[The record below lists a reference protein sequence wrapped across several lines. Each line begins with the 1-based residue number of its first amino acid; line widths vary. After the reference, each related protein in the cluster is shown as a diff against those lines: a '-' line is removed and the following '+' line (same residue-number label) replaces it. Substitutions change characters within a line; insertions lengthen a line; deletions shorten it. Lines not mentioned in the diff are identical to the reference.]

1 MPFCQIL
8 PIFGHFFFPKFPKF
22 RRIFGTRKSS
32 ILCWNI
38 EKKGFFDRGGKS
50 RNSRNF
56 PKFPEIANLRK
67 FPENSGKISPKSCF
81 PAVPTCARVKK
92 SANLGKFRENFDKFW
107 TFFANLCPPKSR
119 KFVENSP
126 DFYEILTFLHLAT
139 ERFFKKCMI
148 LGKNVPDIFRG
159 KFPGIS
165 GISGISRNFPEIS
178 PEFSPIFL
186 DFSTM
191 KNMIFALYHCV
202 LPQKTPRFSG
212 NFPGIFRKF
221 SGKIFANF
229 RNFGNFPEIS
239 PGIFLDFPTFY
250 KHKKI
255 DLRAVALYF
264 TEKTPRN
271 FREIFRRNFFQE
283 FLTFRKFSP
292 KFSWSFPWI
301 SLRLY

>member
-1 MPFCQIL
+1 
-8 PIFGHFFFPKFPKF
+8 
-22 RRIFGTRKSS
+22 
-32 ILCWNI
+32 
-38 EKKGFFDRGGKS
+38 
-50 RNSRNF
+50 
-56 PKFPEIANLRK
+56 
-67 FPENSGKISPKSCF
+67 
-81 PAVPTCARVKK
+81 
-92 SANLGKFRENFDKFW
+92 
-107 TFFANLCPPKSR
+107 
-119 KFVENSP
+119 
-126 DFYEILTFLHLAT
+126 
-139 ERFFKKCMI
+139 MI

-212 NFPGIFRKF
+212 NFPGIFREF

-239 PGIFLDFPTFY
+239 LGIFSDFPIFY

-255 DLRAVALYF
+255 DFCSVSLHF

-271 FREIFRRNFFQE
+271 FREIFRENFFRE
-283 FLTFRKFSP
+283 FLEFVKFSL
-292 KFSWSFPWI
+292 KFSGNFPEF
-301 SLRLY
+301 SLLL